1 MKRPREPA
9 FPYTKVTVVTST
21 FTQSRSFTKKGQS
34 PKNDQTSLNKSSIL
48 ALKTSSSSH
57 SNPNNPIP
65 PLFLDVFHPPEISY
79 MTINSTPIRVIPPYP
94 YTFTSNAKGRWQNRA
109 LVEVFTTEF
118 GAYPAVYYQDSI
130 SDGRILVNARK
141 VPLSYVIK
149 LHDII
154 THTVHR
160 HEPPVRVHQMNLTN
174 QSPSSTPIIQIITC
188 TPSILAVDKP
198 CTIPIHTSGSYHFN
212 SLYHTLLEQLGHD
225 AKIFI
230 VHRLD
235 RLTSGVTIFA
245 RTQEAAS
252 ELSKA
257 IMDRQ
262 AQKYYLARVKGN
274 FGEINLATTMRS
286 LKLEVNDNDNDNAVV
301 NGQFAKDGSNACG
314 WWYDHDDVHNDN
326 HNTTKTYK
334 EIAEAAIS
342 SPSTTKWLNLASPIT
357 VVSHQRGIYKTGPP
371 ASTSKS
377 TSTSTPADAKPSQ
390 TKFLFLQVSER
401 SERALMKTS
410 KRAQRTNSKR
420 SEKQMKR
427 VANEASSKR
436 SD

>member
-1 MKRPREPA
+1 
-9 FPYTKVTVVTST
+9 
-21 FTQSRSFTKKGQS
+21 
-34 PKNDQTSLNKSSIL
+34 
-48 ALKTSSSSH
+48 
-57 SNPNNPIP
+57 
-65 PLFLDVFHPPEISY
+65 
-79 MTINSTPIRVIPPYP
+79 
-94 YTFTSNAKGRWQNRA
+94 
-109 LVEVFTTEF
+109 
-118 GAYPAVYYQDSI
+118 
-130 SDGRILVNARK
+130 
-141 VPLSYVIK
+141 
-149 LHDII
+149 
-154 THTVHR
+154 
-160 HEPPVRVHQMNLTN
+160 
-174 QSPSSTPIIQIITC
+174 
-188 TPSILAVDKP
+188 
-198 CTIPIHTSGSYHFN
+198 
-212 SLYHTLLEQLGHD
+212 LEQLGHD

-245 RTQEAAS
+245 FTQEAAS